1 MEFSQHL
8 KNLREGEKLTQEELA
23 LRLNVS
29 RSAIAK
35 WEQGKGMP
43 SLELLKSLALFFHT
57 SIDNLLG
64 EEGVVRFEKKQNYR
78 VLTISII
85 AVTALVIATLS
96 TTLLLLNKDG
106 ILIPEVT
113 KIVRAD
119 EVIRNGLDYQVNYS
133 ENGHKKVFYVGAD
146 DISFRGLTSREF
158 NLSKDDYLKVVLK
171 GKEAKEVI
179 IIDNQSEIGLK
190 GYQVDFVK
198 GANRQSYYFYE
209 FSDNT
214 GDFSY
219 IKNESN
225 IPSILSNH
233 IQFAQR
239 HFDSHY
245 YQDTT
250 VTHTVYLDRNAI
262 DYNLVELSRVEM
274 NAAGETT
281 STRHMNSYAAG
292 VFSRLNIQYSGY
304 LNAPSYEGDEYR
316 LRNII
321 NYDTTF
327 EYVDT
332 IDEIRLVEYNQND
345 VIVQE
350 RLLTEAP
357 DSATFTLNQTTSYL
371 KYYVDDSIKG
381 KTLEAGDIETLF
393 FTTGQPLPQPFRLS
407 LGE

>member
-1 MEFSQHL
+1 MEFSRHL
-8 KNLREGEKLTQEELA
+8 KTLREGERLTQEELA

-64 EEGVVRFEKKQNYR
+64 EEGIVRFEKKQNYR

-96 TTLLLLNKDG
+96 TTLLLLNMDG

-133 ENGHKKVFYVGAD
+133 ENGKKKSFYAGAD
-146 DISFRGLTSREF
+146 DISFRGLEAWDG
-158 NLSKDDYLKVVLK
+158 NLTKDDYLKVVLK
-171 GKEAKEVI
+171 GNEAKEVI
-179 IIDNQSEIGLK
+179 IIDNQSDIGLK
-190 GYQVDFVK
+190 GYQIDFVK
-198 GANRQSYYFYE
+198 GQTRESYYYYE
-209 FSDNT
+209 YSDDT
-214 GDFSY
+214 GDFSFMKSEY
-219 IKNESN
+219 N

-233 IQFAQR
+233 IQFAQH

-245 YQDTT
+245 YNDTT
-250 VTHTVYLDRNAI
+250 VTHTIFLDSHAI
-262 DYNLVELSRVEM
+262 DYNLIELNRVEM
-274 NAAGETT
+274 NAVGDTT
-281 STRHMNSYAAG
+281 SIRHMNSYAAG
-292 VFSRLNIQYSGY
+292 VFSRLNIRYSGY
-304 LNAPSYEGDEYR
+304 LNSASYQGDDYR
-316 LRNII
+316 LRNLI
-321 NYDTTF
+321 NYDTTL

-332 IDEIRLVEYNQND
+332 IEEVRLVEYDQND
-345 VIVQE
+345 VVVQE
-350 RLLTEAP
+350 RLFTEAP
-357 DSATFTLNQTTSYL
+357 DSTTFTLAQTTSYM

-381 KTLEAGDIETLF
+381 KTLEAGEIETLF

>member
-1 MEFSQHL
+1 
-8 KNLREGEKLTQEELA
+8 
-23 LRLNVS
+23 
-29 RSAIAK
+29 
-35 WEQGKGMP
+35 
-43 SLELLKSLALFFHT
+43 LKSLALFFHT

-85 AVTALVIATLS
+85 AVTALVIATFS

-119 EVIRNGLDYQVNYS
+119 EVIRNDLDYQVNYS
-133 ENGHKKVFYVGAD
+133 ENGLKKVFYVGAD
-146 DISFRGLTSREF
+146 DISFRGLESREF

-179 IIDNQSEIGLK
+179 IIDNQNDIGLK

-198 GANRQSYYFYE
+198 GAARQSYYFYE
-209 FSDNT
+209 YSDNT
-214 GDFSY
+214 DDFSY
-219 IKNESN
+219 IKNEYN

-233 IQFAQR
+233 IQFSQL

-245 YQDTT
+245 YHDTT
-250 VTHTVYLDRNAI
+250 VTHTIYLDRNAI
-262 DYNLVELSRVEM
+262 DYNLFELSRVEM
-274 NAAGETT
+274 NSTGETT
-281 STRHMNSYAAG
+281 AIRHMNSYAAG

-304 LNAPSYEGDEYR
+304 LNSPSYEGDDYR
-316 LRNII
+316 LRNLI

-332 IDEIRLVEYNQND
+332 IDELRLVEYNQND

-350 RLLTEAP
+350 RLFSEAP
-357 DSATFTLNQTTSYL
+357 DSTTFTLNQTTSYL

-381 KTLEAGDIETLF
+381 KTLEAGETETLF
-393 FTTGQPLPQPFRLS
+393 FTTGQPLPQPFKLS
-407 LGE
+407 VGD